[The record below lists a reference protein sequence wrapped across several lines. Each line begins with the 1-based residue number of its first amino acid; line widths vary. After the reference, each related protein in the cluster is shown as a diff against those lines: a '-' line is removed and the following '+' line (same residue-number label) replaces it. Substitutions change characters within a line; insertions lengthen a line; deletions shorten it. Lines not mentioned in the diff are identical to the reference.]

1 MLNPTWSCHRCR
13 QPSAHVVLTPC
24 GCPYHADCLP
34 AACHVHGLPTAH
46 SAGVAVP
53 VRAAGDRRGLLR
65 EIQAAGLAG
74 CRVHTL
80 CLRWAGGDLEHLVGQ
95 GLVVVSPH
103 GRAVY
108 DAQLLLPVCGRATV

>member
-1 MLNPTWSCHRCR
+1 M
-13 QPSAHVVLTPC
+13 LTPC

-34 AACHVHGLPTAH
+34 ATCVVHSLPTDH
-46 SAGVAVP
+46 SAEVAVP
-53 VRAAGDRRGLLR
+53 DRAVGARRELLR
-65 EIQAAGLAG
+65 AVQAAGLRG

-80 CLRWAGGDLEHLVGQ
+80 CLQWTGSDLEHLVGQ
-95 GLVVVSPH
+95 GLVVVSPY